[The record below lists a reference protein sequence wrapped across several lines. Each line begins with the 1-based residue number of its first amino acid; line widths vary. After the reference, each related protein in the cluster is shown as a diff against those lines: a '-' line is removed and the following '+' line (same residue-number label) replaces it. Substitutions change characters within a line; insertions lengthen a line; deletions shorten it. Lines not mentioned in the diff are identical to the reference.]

1 MPTNRQVARRHRSP
15 LSLAIRG
22 YLARRRRR
30 MSLVRVVT
38 EYVDVPVDRLTIVYL
53 PLDVSEQKVADVRR
67 EARQEF
73 A

>member
-1 MPTNRQVARRHRSP
+1 
-15 LSLAIRG
+15 
-22 YLARRRRR
+22 